1 MARQDALYILTA
13 NDLLE
18 GDVVFWSGAGW
29 ARDHRA
35 AQIARNADETTALD
49 AIGAAEKAARRIIDP
64 YRVEVTLGAD
74 GTPVPVRFRERL
86 RTLGP
91 TVRLDLGKQAALRAN
106 SLL

>member
-1 MARQDALYILTA
+1 MARQDTLHILTA

-18 GDVVFWSGAGW
+18 GDVVFLADGGWSRNHRL
-29 ARDHRA
+29 AR
-35 AQIARNADETTALD
+35 IARTPEEAKALE
-49 AIGAAEKAARRIIDP
+49 AVGAAEKAARRIVDP
-64 YRVEVTLGAD
+64 YLVEVAIDAD
-74 GTPVPVRFRERL
+74 GAPLPVRYRERL